1 MRRVLYTTPDADPS
15 RTVSVHDVEEPSCPE
30 AGVIVAVEA
39 RPINPAD
46 LLLLTGRHVFTPT
59 LPATIGIEGAGRVLA
74 AGPKSRLRVG
84 DVVAL
89 PRGGTWAERLAYGDD
104 EVLPLPPDVDIEQAA
119 MLCVNPFTAVGLLEG
134 LPEGATIALNAGT
147 SAVSRLVLSIAR
159 RRGLRA
165 LAVVRDARA
174 VDELLTLGAAAAV
187 IDGDDLAQ
195 RLQAA
200 AGAPIQR
207 GLDAVAG
214 AASGRLFDA
223 IAEGGD
229 LIVYGLLSSSRVE
242 LPAANL
248 VFRDVTVRGYSR
260 LRCYAA
266 MTPARR
272 AEIGAELVALLRSGE
287 AITPIAAR
295 YPLERAAEA
304 IAHHERPG
312 RQGKILLVSPP
323 TPGVT

>member
-1 MRRVLYTTPDADPS
+1 MRRVFYTTPDTDPS
-15 RTVSVHDVEEPSCPE
+15 RTIEVLDVDEPRCPD
-30 AGVIVAVEA
+30 AGVLVAVEA

-59 LPATIGIEGAGRVLA
+59 LPATVGIEGAGRVIA
-74 AGPKSRLRVG
+74 AGPTSQLRPG
-84 DVVAL
+84 DVVGI
-89 PRGGTWAERLAYGDD
+89 PRGGTWSERLAFEDD
-104 EVLPLPPDVDIEQAA
+104 EVLRLPAGVDIEQAA

-134 LPEGATIALNAGT
+134 LAPGATIVLNAGT
-147 SAVSRLVLSIAR
+147 SAVSRLVLSLAR

-165 LAVVRDARA
+165 LAVVRDTRS
-174 VDELLTLGAAAAV
+174 VDELLNLGAAAV
-187 IDGDDLAQ
+187 LVDGDDLAQ
-195 RLQAA
+195 RLRDA
-200 AGAPIQR
+200 AGAPIVR

-229 LIVYGLLSSSRVE
+229 LIVYGLLSSSKVE

-266 MTPARR
+266 LSPARR
-272 AEIGAELVALLRSGE
+272 VEIGAELVELVTSGDM
-287 AITPIAAR
+287 ITPIAAR
-295 YPLERAAEA
+295 YPLERAREA

-312 RQGKILLVSPP
+312 RQGKILLVSPAAFP
-323 TPGVT
+323 AG